1 MRERSLRFHL
11 VNNSLQPAEMS
22 LEEGNGV
29 ASAPSVVSAVRV
41 RPNRRNGP
49 NANGS
54 GIGFASVIV
63 TSSEIRSEA
72 TRSN

>member
-1 MRERSLRFHL
+1 M
-11 VNNSLQPAEMS
+11 
-22 LEEGNGV
+22 

-63 TSSEIRSEA
+63 NLVRDSFRSDKIKLGENRPSA
-72 TRSN
+72 YKCVAQLQQNSRQ

>member
-1 MRERSLRFHL
+1 M
-11 VNNSLQPAEMS
+11 
-22 LEEGNGV
+22 

-63 TSSEIRSEA
+63 TSSEIRSDKIKLGENRPSA
-72 TRSN
+72 YKCVAQLQQNSRQ